1 MGLQG
6 SHVAGVGAASQ
17 KTGGATQA
25 MRAARAEDGGRMVER
40 RKGCAARSS
49 WTRCLLLPVL
59 LNCALAPQQVRAFSA
74 SALQQQ
80 HRRFRSAVRMTSA
93 DRIGP
98 CAESRSPTATT
109 TLRRSTTT
117 LRRAAATDDARL
129 RRVLALVVPADKTEY
144 VRQSLAP
151 LFPQASVIAAA
162 AVAAA
167 SAEMEIN
174 GVPIAESLFAL
185 TVGVTAVAAATAL
198 VDASMSTDVPPFD
211 PSTQRFDQSQFGGR
225 YCQMLLACDPRLLL
239 YSRAQV

>member
-1 MGLQG
+1 
-6 SHVAGVGAASQ
+6 
-17 KTGGATQA
+17 
-25 MRAARAEDGGRMVER
+25 
-40 RKGCAARSS
+40 
-49 WTRCLLLPVL
+49 
-59 LNCALAPQQVRAFSA
+59 
-74 SALQQQ
+74 
-80 HRRFRSAVRMTSA
+80 
-93 DRIGP
+93 
-98 CAESRSPTATT
+98 
-109 TLRRSTTT
+109 
-117 LRRAAATDDARL
+117 
-129 RRVLALVVPADKTEY
+129 VLALVVPADKTEY